1 MKKSKTESSIQK
13 AINKLE
19 KKLNIVLDLD
29 NTIILCEVIK
39 KEYRE
44 IIDKEIRSGNRHRL
58 LTSFEDDMYVSYI
71 YERPYLKY
79 FLLSVHDNYN
89 IYIYT
94 NAHITYYNYV
104 IEGLVKKYPFLHISG
119 FSAKQNITDTN
130 IKCLKWI
137 NIYTGYMINYG
148 FLQNTIILD
157 DRHDVWPLN
166 LDNLL
171 KIKPWENIDDHT
183 DNVLLLVTDILL
195 NLKNEFEKKLKNKS
209 MYSVHFL
216 LDKIKSNNNI

>member
-79 FLLSVHDNYN
+79 FLLSVYDNYN

-104 IEGLVKKYPFLHISG
+104 IEALVKKYPFLHISG
-119 FSAKQNITDTN
+119 FSAKQNITETN
-130 IKCLKWI
+130 IKCLNWI

-171 KIKPWENIDDHT
+171 KIKPWENIDDHS

>member
-1 MKKSKTESSIQK
+1 MKKSKTESNIHK
-13 AINKLE
+13 TINKTE

-29 NTIILCEVIK
+29 NTIILCEVVK
-39 KEYRE
+39 KEHRE
-44 IIDKEIRSGNRHRL
+44 VVDKEIRSGNRHRL

-79 FLLSVHDNYN
+79 FLLSVYDNYN

-104 IEGLVKKYPFLHISG
+104 IEALVKKYPFLHISG
-119 FSAKQNITDTN
+119 FSAKQNITETN
-130 IKCLKWI
+130 IKCLNWI
-137 NIYTGYMINYG
+137 KIYTGYMINYG

-157 DRHDVWPLN
+157 DRHDVWPIN